1 MTCSWIKHTSFSDHV
16 IEKKTYADIN
26 SMSKIS
32 ADFYEPY
39 FQHVKKCRPQVVHS
53 ILFIR
58 RLGGT
63 DRKLFFPY
71 VKYEYIYKAI
81 LYYIV
86 QYYLVAS
93 SMTFA
98 NIVTYSFKIPF
109 LNASSKSIWTKK
121 NRVYYYRQKTH
132 IHV

>member
-1 MTCSWIKHTSFSDHV
+1 MQTKGRPFYFV
-16 IEKKTYADIN
+16 YQ
-26 SMSKIS
+26 KIGG
-32 ADFYEPY
+32 Y
-39 FQHVKKCRPQVVHS
+39 RP
-53 ILFIR
+53 
-58 RLGGT
+58 
-63 DRKLFFPY
+63 KAFFPY
-71 VKYEYIYKAI
+71 VKYEYFYKAI

-121 NRVYYYRQKTH
+121 NIVYYYRQKNTYTCIRINIRFYVQWNNWLVLFYH
-132 IHV
+132 CFNETLKCRYITCISKIKPFSS

>member
-1 MTCSWIKHTSFSDHV
+1 
-16 IEKKTYADIN
+16 
-26 SMSKIS
+26 MSKIS

-39 FQHVKKCRPQVVHS
+39 FQHVKKCRPKVVHP

-71 VKYEYIYKAI
+71 VKYEYFYKAI

-109 LNASSKSIWTKK
+109 FMRHQKVYELKK
-121 NRVYYYRQKTH
+121 NIKCIITNKKTH
-132 IHV
+132 IHVEG

>member
-1 MTCSWIKHTSFSDHV
+1 MSRTFNM
-16 IEKKTYADIN
+16 YRNADQR
-26 SMSKIS
+26 S
-32 ADFYEPY
+32 A
-39 FQHVKKCRPQVVHS
+39 
-53 ILFIR
+53 ILFC
-58 RLGGT
+58 LSEGGT

-71 VKYEYIYKAI
+71 VKYEYFYKAI

-109 LNASSKSIWTKK
+109 LNASSKSI
-121 NRVYYYRQKTH
+121 
-132 IHV
+132 